1 MLTTFPQ
8 CNFSLEFP
16 EILNQS
22 YNAYYGPGESGI
34 YKIMH
39 CGILISMPYEHCDMV
54 ILTAVPPSLRPHLP
68 SLKQRLWVLSF
79 VQSLLK
85 NSDIDHN
92 AIWHSLFLTT
102 YCLITYTSNN
112 ISLCTCIEMEV
123 VI

>member
-22 YNAYYGPGESGI
+22 YNAYYGPGESWI

-68 SLKQRLWVLSF
+68 SLKQCLMGALFCPKFAQKLRHRPQCYLALLVSHDVLPHYIGIKQYF
-79 VQSLLK
+79 IV
-85 NSDIDHN
+85 
-92 AIWHSLFLTT
+92 
-102 YCLITYTSNN
+102 YMY
-112 ISLCTCIEMEV
+112 
-123 VI
+123 